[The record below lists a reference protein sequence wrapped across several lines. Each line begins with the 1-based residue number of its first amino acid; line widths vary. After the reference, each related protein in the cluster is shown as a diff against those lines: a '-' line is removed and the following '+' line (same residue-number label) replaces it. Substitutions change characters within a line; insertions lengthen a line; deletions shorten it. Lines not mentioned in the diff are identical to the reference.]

1 MRSGQNV
8 ATDKAKLFAY
18 VDPLLKAKIERLAD
32 IRLRSVSNLVESV
45 MAEEVARAEQ
55 EGILLNPPQEG
66 KP

>member
-1 MRSGQNV
+1 MKSGSPV

-18 VDPLLKAKIERLAD
+18 VDPELKAKIERLAD

-55 EGILLNPPQEG
+55 AGLLTKPG
-66 KP
+66 K

>member
-1 MRSGQNV
+1 MKSGLPV

-18 VDPLLKAKIERLAD
+18 VDPQLKAKIERLAD

-55 EGILLNPPQEG
+55 EGLLPAPSEDS
-66 KP
+66 K